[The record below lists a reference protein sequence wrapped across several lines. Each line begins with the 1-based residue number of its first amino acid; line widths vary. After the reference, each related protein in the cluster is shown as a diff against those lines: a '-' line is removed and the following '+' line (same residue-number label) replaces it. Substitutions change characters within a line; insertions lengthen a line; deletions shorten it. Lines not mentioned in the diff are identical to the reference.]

1 MRLAKIYIFSLT
13 FTPECNK
20 CSHCPYGRKPEDRQP
35 RVIDYEVPEDLM
47 NNSEDFSRMN
57 QAESEMVYDELIAAM
72 RRRDPLIA
80 EVFTRYH
87 TYGYDA
93 PEIAAELGTDRRT
106 VYYLKQ
112 QAEQIRDKMMNL

>member
-1 MRLAKIYIFSLT
+1 
-13 FTPECNK
+13 
-20 CSHCPYGRKPEDRQP
+20 
-35 RVIDYEVPEDLM
+35 M

-93 PEIAAELGTDRRT
+93 PEIAAEL
-106 VYYLKQ
+106 
-112 QAEQIRDKMMNL
+112 